1 MQNKHRISLYVGVFL
16 AVFLALITANFANG
30 FLPGLISG
38 LQSILITV
46 VTALVLIF
54 LMKHIMAFF
63 EQKLFVRIF
72 KKSNPKL
79 NRILSLIISAILLVG
94 FIVAIIY
101 MFVPRTISI
110 LTELVNDKEKYIYL
124 LQNEVTEILSNL
136 FGSSADETVASI
148 TASLYSYIET
158 TFNNILPQIIAEGAN
173 SLSALG
179 QVFFGI
185 IIALLYLVDREKVN
199 TYVTRLAKVK
209 MTEDKIARTDRLL
222 KRSDK
227 ILIDFVIAKVIECV
241 VLTLCL
247 GIIMTIL
254 EVEAA
259 FELAF
264 IIGVLNII
272 PYVGFIIALVPLI
285 LITLVYGSVSLMLQA
300 VIFVAIA
307 YFVITS
313 FITPFIVGS
322 RVKINMIVMF
332 MSLVIGGA
340 LFGMAGMLLGVP
352 CGAIISEMVNEH
364 LENKEKI
371 KKKDIRSND
380 EEIQSSQNAELL
392 VNNTEN
398 VQKMKTKT
406 KKKKAEVVKEN
417 QEELQEIKDE
427 KQDKKEKNTKKG
439 KFSSIISKMKYNF
452 SNISPE
458 DDDLLK

>member
-1 MQNKHRISLYVGVFL
+1 
-16 AVFLALITANFANG
+16 
-30 FLPGLISG
+30 
-38 LQSILITV
+38 
-46 VTALVLIF
+46 
-54 LMKHIMAFF
+54 
-63 EQKLFVRIF
+63 
-72 KKSNPKL
+72 
-79 NRILSLIISAILLVG
+79 
-94 FIVAIIY
+94 

-124 LQNEVTEILSNL
+124 LQNEVTEILTNL

-185 IIALLYLVDREKVN
+185 IIALLYLIDREKVN
-199 TYVTRLAKVK
+199 NYVGWFADVK
-209 MTEDKIARTDRLL
+209 MTAEKKERTSRFL

-272 PYVGFIIALVPLI
+272 PYVGFIIALVPII
-285 LITLVYGSVSLMLQA
+285 LITLVYGSVSMMLQA
-300 VIFVAIA
+300 VIFVAVA

-332 MSLVIGGA
+332 LSLVIGGA

-352 CGAIISEMVNEH
+352 CGAIISELVNEH
-364 LENKEKI
+364 LENKEKD
-371 KKKDIRSND
+371 KKKNQKDSSNNNPNEQNAVLLMVD
-380 EEIQSSQNAELL
+380 EERNEKSA
-392 VNNTEN
+392 
-398 VQKMKTKT
+398 KTKGR
-406 KKKKAEVVKEN
+406 KKKEELIDAD
-417 QEELQEIKDE
+417 QEEEIIKE
-427 KQDKKEKNTKKG
+427 KEQDKKEKGKKR
-439 KFSSIISKMKYNF
+439 KISSIISKIKYNF
-452 SNISPE
+452 SNISP
-458 DDDLLK
+458 DDDLMK